1 MSRLR
6 ERWPLFV
13 LAGVCYVPLL
23 LTAPDE
29 VGADTKTYLYL
40 DPSRLLARAVSMW
53 DPNIGMGTVTHQ
65 NIGYLF
71 PMGPFFWLTDRVGLP
86 MWTAQRLWLGSIL
99 FLAGAGVWFLMRTL
113 RWETVPTTVAVGN
126 QFHVYQLTAAIR
138 QNAKNN

>member
-1 MSRLR
+1 RLAPTRREHRSIMSRLR
-6 ERWPLFV
+6 ERWPLFA

-71 PMGPFFWLTDRVGLP
+71 PMGPYYWIFDKLAVPDWI
-86 MWTAQRLWLGSIL
+86 AQRLWLGSLI
-99 FLAGAGVWFLMRTL
+99 FVA
-113 RWETVPTTVAVGN
+113 AVG
-126 QFHVYQLTAAIR
+126 VLYLAR
-138 QNAKNN
+138 